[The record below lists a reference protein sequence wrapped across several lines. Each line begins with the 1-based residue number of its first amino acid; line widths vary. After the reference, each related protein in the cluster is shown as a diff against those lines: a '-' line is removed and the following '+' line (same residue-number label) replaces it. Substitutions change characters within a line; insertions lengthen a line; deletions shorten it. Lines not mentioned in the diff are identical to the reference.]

1 MTRKQEFKWYII
13 STIGFFPVL
22 VVWIIAGLPKKN
34 EVLGAIT
41 FSLVI
46 FLLSF
51 LIGWALYFLIR
62 DLYRNWNKFLLQER
76 TLRIAVAFFLVL
88 LIYGL
93 IIYLIFSMS
102 P

>member
-22 VVWIIAGLPKKN
+22 AVWIIAGLPKKD
-34 EVLGAIT
+34 EILRAVT

-46 FLLSF
+46 FLLF
-51 LIGWALYFLIR
+51 FFIGWALHFLIR
-62 DLYRNWNKFLLQER
+62 ELYKNWNKFLLQER
-76 TLRIAVAFFLVL
+76 ALRIAVAFFLILVIYALIVYL
-88 LIYGL
+88 LL
-93 IIYLIFSMS
+93 SMS